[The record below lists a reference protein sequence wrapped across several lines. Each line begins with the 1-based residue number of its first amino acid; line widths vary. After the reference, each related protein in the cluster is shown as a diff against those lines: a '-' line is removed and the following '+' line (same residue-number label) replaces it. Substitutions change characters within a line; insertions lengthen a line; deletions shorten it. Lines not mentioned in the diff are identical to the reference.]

1 MRAKFPLD
9 NLCIEKEIDLYIK
22 TLTGKTVTIP
32 TILSG
37 DTVLMLKERIQDKE
51 GIPVDQQRLIFNG
64 VQLEDSRSLSDYD
77 LSDGSTVCRVLNLRG
92 GTLMDLIFFSST

>member
-1 MRAKFPLD
+1 MVCLKYSKSDSKIPLN
-9 NLCIEKEIDLYIK
+9 NLCIEKEVNLYIK

-64 VQLEDSRSLSDYD
+64 AQLEDSRSLSEYK
-77 LSDGSTVCRVLNLRG
+77 LSAESTLHMVLRLRG
-92 GTLMDLIFFSST
+92 GT